1 MFENLT
7 DKISNAFKKL
17 SGHSVISEQ
26 DFDDVLKE
34 IRRALLEAD
43 VNFRVVKN
51 LQQGIKER
59 VIGENILDGVS
70 PSQQIIKIF
79 QDELTA
85 VLGKDK
91 KDLSKSNNKPA
102 TLLMIGLQGSGK
114 TTTSAKISKKLFS
127 DNNKVLMVAGDLKR
141 PAAIEQITK
150 LGERIGVETYSNA
163 KASSPNELAKE
174 SLKLASTKDYDWL
187 VFDTAG
193 RIQIDND
200 LMDELEDLHQTLNP
214 SETLL
219 VVDAMTGQEAV
230 NVATEFQSRVPI
242 TGIVI
247 TKMDSDARGGAA
259 LSIVA
264 ETGIPVIYIGTGE
277 KLDDL
282 DAFYPDRLAGRILGM
297 GDVVSLVEKAQ
308 QSIDQSTAFE
318 MEKRLKNATFT
329 LDDFLVQLEQLRSM
343 GPMNQILEMVPGFKS
358 LTNNIDKAEMPG
370 ENDLKKV
377 EAIVLSMT
385 SQERQSPEII
395 GGSRRKRIA
404 RGSGTHPADVNRLLN
419 QFQQMKKMMKALS
432 SGKKIPGMPF

>member
-1 MFENLT
+1 MFDNLT
-7 DKISNAFKKL
+7 DRISNAFKKL

-43 VNFRVVKN
+43 VNFCVVKN
-51 LQQGIKER
+51 LQQGIRER
-59 VIGENILDGVS
+59 VIGEKVLDGVS

-91 KDLSKSNNKPA
+91 KDLSKNNNKPA

-114 TTTSAKISKKLFS
+114 TTTAAKISKRLES
-127 DNNKVLMVAGDLKR
+127 ENDKVLMVAGDLKR
-141 PAAIEQITK
+141 PAAIEQITQ

-163 KASSPNELAKE
+163 QAPSPKELAKE
-174 SLKLASTKDYDWL
+174 SLKLASNKNYDWI
-187 VFDTAG
+187 VFDSAG

-200 LMDELEDLHQTLNP
+200 LMDELENLHKTLSP
-214 SETLL
+214 SETVL

-230 NVATEFQSRVPI
+230 NVATEFQTRIPI

-264 ETGIPVIYIGTGE
+264 ETGIPVLYIGTGE

-282 DAFYPDRLAGRILGM
+282 DVFYPDRLAGRILGM

-308 QSIDQSTAFE
+308 QTIDESKALE

-329 LDDFLVQLEQLRSM
+329 LDDFLVQIDQLRNM
-343 GPMNQILEMVPGFKS
+343 GPMNQILEMIPGFKS
-358 LTNNIDKAEMPG
+358 MAGNISNDQMPG
-370 ENDLKKV
+370 ENELKKV

-385 SQERQSPEII
+385 PLERRSPNII

-404 RGSGTHPADVNRLLN
+404 KGSGTQPADVNRLLN
-419 QFQQMKKMMKALS
+419 QFEQMKKMMKALS
-432 SGKKIPGMPF
+432 SGKKMPGMPF

>member
-1 MFENLT
+1 MFDNLT
-7 DKISNAFKKL
+7 DRISNAFKKL

-51 LQQGIKER
+51 LQQGIRER
-59 VIGENILDGVS
+59 VIGEKILDGVS

-91 KDLSKSNNKPA
+91 KDLSKNNNKPA

-114 TTTSAKISKKLFS
+114 TTTAAKISKRLES
-127 DNNKVLMVAGDLKR
+127 ENNKVLMVAGDLKR
-141 PAAIEQITK
+141 PAAIEQITQ

-163 KASSPNELAKE
+163 QAPSPKELAKE
-174 SLKLASTKDYDWL
+174 SLKLASNKDYDWI
-187 VFDTAG
+187 VFDSAG

-200 LMDELEDLHQTLNP
+200 LMDELENLHKTLSP
-214 SETLL
+214 SETVL

-230 NVATEFQSRVPI
+230 NVATEFQARIPI

-282 DAFYPDRLAGRILGM
+282 DSFYPDRLAGRILGM

-308 QSIDQSTAFE
+308 QTIDESKALE

-329 LDDFLVQLEQLRSM
+329 LDDFLVQIDQLRNM
-343 GPMNQILEMVPGFKS
+343 GPMNQILEMIPGFKS
-358 LTNNIDKAEMPG
+358 MAGNISNDQMPG

-385 SQERQSPEII
+385 PLERRSPHII

-404 RGSGTHPADVNRLLN
+404 KGSGTQPADVNRLLN
-419 QFQQMKKMMKALS
+419 QFEQMKKMMKALS
-432 SGKKIPGMPF
+432 SGKKMPGMPF

>member
-1 MFENLT
+1 MFDNLT
-7 DKISNAFKKL
+7 DRISNAFKKL
-17 SGHSVISEQ
+17 SGHTVISEQ

-51 LQQGIKER
+51 LQQGIRER
-59 VIGENILDGVS
+59 VIGEKILDGVS

-85 VLGKDK
+85 VLGNNK

-114 TTTSAKISKKLFS
+114 TTTSAKISKRLVS
-127 DNNKVLMVAGDLKR
+127 DSNKVLMVAGDLKR

-163 KASSPNELAKE
+163 QASNPKELAKE
-174 SLKLASTKDYDWL
+174 SLKLASNKDYDWL
-187 VFDTAG
+187 VFDSAG

-200 LMDELEDLHQTLNP
+200 LMDELENLHQTLSP

-230 NVATEFQSRVPI
+230 NVATEFQARVPI

-308 QSIDQSTAFE
+308 QTIDESQAIE

-329 LDDFLVQLEQLRSM
+329 LDDFLVQIDQLRNM
-343 GPMNQILEMVPGFKS
+343 GPMNQILEMIPGFKS
-358 LTNNIDKAEMPG
+358 MAGNISNDQMPG

-385 SQERQSPEII
+385 PLERQSPHII

-404 RGSGTHPADVNRLLN
+404 KGSGTQPSDVNRLLN
-419 QFQQMKKMMKALS
+419 QFEQMKKMMKALS
-432 SGKKIPGMPF
+432 SGKKMPGMPF

>member
-1 MFENLT
+1 MFDNLT
-7 DKISNAFKKL
+7 DRISNAFKKL

-51 LQQGIKER
+51 LQQGIRER
-59 VIGENILDGVS
+59 VIGEKILDGVS

-91 KDLSKSNNKPA
+91 KDLSKNNNKPA

-114 TTTSAKISKKLFS
+114 TTTAAKISKRLES
-127 DNNKVLMVAGDLKR
+127 ENNKVLMVAGDLKR
-141 PAAIEQITK
+141 PAAIEQITQ

-163 KASSPNELAKE
+163 QAASPKELAKE
-174 SLKLASTKDYDWL
+174 SLKLASNKGCDWI
-187 VFDTAG
+187 VFDSAG
-193 RIQIDND
+193 RIQIDDD
-200 LMDELEDLHQTLNP
+200 LMDELENLHKTLSP
-214 SETLL
+214 SETIL

-230 NVATEFQSRVPI
+230 NVATEFQARMPI

-277 KLDDL
+277 KLDAL

-297 GDVVSLVEKAQ
+297 GDVISLVEKAQ
-308 QSIDQSTAFE
+308 QTIDESKALE
-318 MEKRLKNATFT
+318 MEKRLKDATFT
-329 LDDFLVQLEQLRSM
+329 LDDFLVQIDQLRNM
-343 GPMNQILEMVPGFKS
+343 GPMNQILEMIPGFKS
-358 LTNNIDKAEMPG
+358 MAGNISNDQMPG

-385 SQERQSPEII
+385 PLERRSPHII

-404 RGSGTHPADVNRLLN
+404 KGSGTQPADVNRLLN
-419 QFQQMKKMMKALS
+419 QFEQMKKMMKALS
-432 SGKKIPGMPF
+432 SGKKMPGMPF

>member
-1 MFENLT
+1 MFDNLT
-7 DKISNAFKKL
+7 DRISNAFKKL

-51 LQQGIKER
+51 LQQGIRER
-59 VIGENILDGVS
+59 VIGEKVLDGVS

-91 KDLSKSNNKPA
+91 KDLSKNNNKPA
-102 TLLMIGLQGSGK
+102 TVLMIGLQGSGK
-114 TTTSAKISKKLFS
+114 TTTAAKISKRLES
-127 DNNKVLMVAGDLKR
+127 ENDKVLMVAGDLKR
-141 PAAIEQITK
+141 PAAIEQITQ

-163 KASSPNELAKE
+163 QAPSPKELAKE
-174 SLKLASTKDYDWL
+174 SLKLASNKNYDWI
-187 VFDTAG
+187 VFDSAG

-200 LMDELEDLHQTLNP
+200 LMDELENLHKTLSP
-214 SETLL
+214 SETVL

-230 NVATEFQSRVPI
+230 NVATEFQTRIPI

-264 ETGIPVIYIGTGE
+264 ETGIPVLYIGTGE

-282 DAFYPDRLAGRILGM
+282 DVFYPDRLAGRILGM

-308 QSIDQSTAFE
+308 QTIDESKALE

-329 LDDFLVQLEQLRSM
+329 LDDFLVQIDQLRNM
-343 GPMNQILEMVPGFKS
+343 GPMNQILEMIPGFKS
-358 LTNNIDKAEMPG
+358 MAGNISNDQMPG
-370 ENDLKKV
+370 ENELKKV

-385 SQERQSPEII
+385 PLERRSPNII

-404 RGSGTHPADVNRLLN
+404 KGSGTQPADVNRLLN
-419 QFQQMKKMMKALS
+419 QFEQMKKMMKALS
-432 SGKKIPGMPF
+432 SGKKMPGMPF

>member
-1 MFENLT
+1 MFDNLT
-7 DKISNAFKKL
+7 DRISNAFKKL

-51 LQQGIKER
+51 LQQGIRER
-59 VIGENILDGVS
+59 VIGEKILDGVS

-91 KDLSKSNNKPA
+91 KDLSKNNNKPA

-114 TTTSAKISKKLFS
+114 TTTAAKISKRLES
-127 DNNKVLMVAGDLKR
+127 ENNKVLMVAGDLKR
-141 PAAIEQITK
+141 PAAIEQITQ

-163 KASSPNELAKE
+163 QAPSPKELAKE
-174 SLKLASTKDYDWL
+174 SLKLASNKDYDWI
-187 VFDTAG
+187 VFDSAG

-200 LMDELEDLHQTLNP
+200 LMDELENLHKTLSP
-214 SETLL
+214 SETVL

-230 NVATEFQSRVPI
+230 NVATEFQARIPI

-277 KLDDL
+277 KVDDL

-308 QSIDQSTAFE
+308 QTIDESQALE

-329 LDDFLVQLEQLRSM
+329 LDDFLVQIDQLRNM
-343 GPMNQILEMVPGFKS
+343 GPMNQILEMIPGFKS
-358 LTNNIDKAEMPG
+358 MAGNISNDQMPG

-385 SQERQSPEII
+385 PLERRSPHII

-404 RGSGTHPADVNRLLN
+404 KGSGTQPADVNRLLN
-419 QFQQMKKMMKALS
+419 QFEQMKKMMKALS
-432 SGKKIPGMPF
+432 SGKKMPGMPF

>member
-1 MFENLT
+1 MFDNLT
-7 DKISNAFKKL
+7 DRISNAFKKL
-17 SGHSVISEQ
+17 SGHTVISEQ

-51 LQQGIKER
+51 LQQGIRER
-59 VIGENILDGVS
+59 VIGEKILDGVS

-85 VLGKDK
+85 VLGNNK

-114 TTTSAKISKKLFS
+114 TTTSAKISKRLVS
-127 DNNKVLMVAGDLKR
+127 DSNKVLMVAGDLKR

-163 KASSPNELAKE
+163 QASSPKELAKE
-174 SLKLASTKDYDWL
+174 SLKLASNKDYDWL
-187 VFDTAG
+187 VFDSAG

-200 LMDELEDLHQTLNP
+200 LMDELENLHQTLSP

-230 NVATEFQSRVPI
+230 NVATEFQARVPI

-308 QSIDQSTAFE
+308 QTIDESQAIE

-329 LDDFLVQLEQLRSM
+329 LDDFLVQIDQLRNM
-343 GPMNQILEMVPGFKS
+343 GPMNQILEMIPGFKS
-358 LTNNIDKAEMPG
+358 MAGNISNDQMPG

-385 SQERQSPEII
+385 PLERRSPHII

-404 RGSGTHPADVNRLLN
+404 KGSGTQPADVNRLLN
-419 QFQQMKKMMKALS
+419 QFEQMKKMMKALS
-432 SGKKIPGMPF
+432 SGKKMPGMPF

>member
-1 MFENLT
+1 MFDNLT
-7 DKISNAFKKL
+7 DRISNAFKKL

-51 LQQGIKER
+51 LQQGIRER
-59 VIGENILDGVS
+59 VIGEKILDGVS

-91 KDLSKSNNKPA
+91 KDLSKNNNKPA

-114 TTTSAKISKKLFS
+114 TTTAAKISKRLES
-127 DNNKVLMVAGDLKR
+127 ENNKVLMVAGDLKR
-141 PAAIEQITK
+141 PAAIEQITQ

-163 KASSPNELAKE
+163 QAPSPKELAKE
-174 SLKLASTKDYDWL
+174 SLKLASNKDYDWI
-187 VFDTAG
+187 VFDSAG

-200 LMDELEDLHQTLNP
+200 LMDELENLHKTLSP
-214 SETLL
+214 SETVL

-230 NVATEFQSRVPI
+230 NVATEFQARIPI

-282 DAFYPDRLAGRILGM
+282 DSFYPDRLAGRILGM

-308 QSIDQSTAFE
+308 QTIDESKALE

-329 LDDFLVQLEQLRSM
+329 LDDFLVQIDQLRNM
-343 GPMNQILEMVPGFKS
+343 GPMNQILEMIPGFKS
-358 LTNNIDKAEMPG
+358 MAGNISNDQMPG

-385 SQERQSPEII
+385 PLERRSPHII
-395 GGSRRKRIA
+395 DGSRRKRIA
-404 RGSGTHPADVNRLLN
+404 KGSGTQPADVNRLLN
-419 QFQQMKKMMKALS
+419 QFEQMKKMMKALS
-432 SGKKIPGMPF
+432 SGKKMPGMPF

>member
-1 MFENLT
+1 MFDNLT
-7 DKISNAFKKL
+7 DRISNAFKKL

-51 LQQGIKER
+51 LQQGIRER
-59 VIGENILDGVS
+59 VIGEKILDGVS

-91 KDLSKSNNKPA
+91 KDLSKNNNKPA

-114 TTTSAKISKKLFS
+114 TTTAAKISKRLES
-127 DNNKVLMVAGDLKR
+127 ENNKVLMVAGDLKR
-141 PAAIEQITK
+141 PAAIEQITQ

-163 KASSPNELAKE
+163 QAASPKELAKE
-174 SLKLASTKDYDWL
+174 SLKLASNKGCDWI
-187 VFDTAG
+187 VFDSAG
-193 RIQIDND
+193 RIQIDDD
-200 LMDELEDLHQTLNP
+200 LMDELENLHKTLSP
-214 SETLL
+214 SETIL

-230 NVATEFQSRVPI
+230 NVATEFQARMPI

-277 KLDDL
+277 KLDAL

-297 GDVVSLVEKAQ
+297 GDVISLVEKAQ
-308 QSIDQSTAFE
+308 QTIDESQALE
-318 MEKRLKNATFT
+318 MEKRLKDATFT
-329 LDDFLVQLEQLRSM
+329 LDDFLVQIDQLRNM
-343 GPMNQILEMVPGFKS
+343 GPMNQILEMIPGFKS
-358 LTNNIDKAEMPG
+358 MAGNISNDQMPG

-385 SQERQSPEII
+385 PLERRSPHII

-404 RGSGTHPADVNRLLN
+404 KGSGTQPADVNRLLN
-419 QFQQMKKMMKALS
+419 QFEQMKKMMKALS
-432 SGKKIPGMPF
+432 SGKKMPGMPF

>member
-1 MFENLT
+1 M
-7 DKISNAFKKL
+7 
-17 SGHSVISEQ
+17 
-26 DFDDVLKE
+26 
-34 IRRALLEAD
+34 
-43 VNFRVVKN
+43 
-51 LQQGIKER
+51 
-59 VIGENILDGVS
+59 DGVS

-91 KDLSKSNNKPA
+91 KDLSKNNNKPA

-114 TTTSAKISKKLFS
+114 TTTAAKISKRLES
-127 DNNKVLMVAGDLKR
+127 ENDKVLMVPGHLKR
-141 PAAIEQITK
+141 PAAIEQITQ

-163 KASSPNELAKE
+163 QAASPKELAKE
-174 SLKLASTKDYDWL
+174 SLKLASNKGYDWI
-187 VFDTAG
+187 VFDSAG
-193 RIQIDND
+193 RIQIAND
-200 LMDELEDLHQTLNP
+200 LMDELENLHKTLSP
-214 SETLL
+214 SETVL

-230 NVATEFQSRVPI
+230 NVATEFQARIPI

-282 DAFYPDRLAGRILGM
+282 DSFYPDRLAGRILGM

-308 QSIDQSTAFE
+308 QTIDESKALE

-329 LDDFLVQLEQLRSM
+329 LDDFLVQIDQLRNM
-343 GPMNQILEMVPGFKS
+343 GPMNQILEMIPGFKS
-358 LTNNIDKAEMPG
+358 MAGNISNDQMPG
-370 ENDLKKV
+370 ENELKKV

-385 SQERQSPEII
+385 PLERRSPHII

-404 RGSGTHPADVNRLLN
+404 KGSGTQPADVNRLLN
-419 QFQQMKKMMKALS
+419 QFEQMKKMMKALS
-432 SGKKIPGMPF
+432 SGKKMPGMPF

>member
-1 MFENLT
+1 MFDNLT
-7 DKISNAFKKL
+7 DRISNAFKKL

-51 LQQGIKER
+51 LQQGIRER
-59 VIGENILDGVS
+59 VIGEKILDGVS

-91 KDLSKSNNKPA
+91 KDLSKNNNKPA

-114 TTTSAKISKKLFS
+114 TTTAAKISKRLES
-127 DNNKVLMVAGDLKR
+127 ENNKVLMVAGDLKR
-141 PAAIEQITK
+141 PAAIEQITQ

-163 KASSPNELAKE
+163 QAASPKELAKE
-174 SLKLASTKDYDWL
+174 SLKLASNKGYDWI
-187 VFDTAG
+187 VFDSAG
-193 RIQIDND
+193 RIQIDDD
-200 LMDELEDLHQTLNP
+200 LMDELENLHKTLSP
-214 SETLL
+214 SETVL

-230 NVATEFQSRVPI
+230 NVATEFQARMPI

-277 KLDDL
+277 KLDAL

-308 QSIDQSTAFE
+308 QTIDESKALE

-329 LDDFLVQLEQLRSM
+329 LDDFLVQIDQLRNM
-343 GPMNQILEMVPGFKS
+343 GPMNQILEMIPGFKS
-358 LTNNIDKAEMPG
+358 MAGNISNDQMPG

-385 SQERQSPEII
+385 PLERRSPHII

-404 RGSGTHPADVNRLLN
+404 KGSGTQPADVNRLLN
-419 QFQQMKKMMKALS
+419 QFEQMKKMMKALS
-432 SGKKIPGMPF
+432 SGKKMPGMPF

>member
-7 DKISNAFKKL
+7 DKITNALKKL
-17 SGHSVISEQ
+17 SGHTVISEN

-43 VNFRVVKN
+43 VNFKVVKN
-51 LQQGIKER
+51 LQRDIKDR
-59 VIGENILDGVS
+59 VVGENVLEGVS

-79 QDELTA
+79 QDELTN
-85 VLGKDK
+85 VLGKER
-91 KDLSKSNNKPA
+91 KDLSSENNKPA
-102 TLLMIGLQGSGK
+102 KALIIGLQGSGK
-114 TTTSAKISKKLFS
+114 TTTAAKISKKLFS
-127 DNNKVLMVAGDLKR
+127 ESKEVLMVAGDLKR
-141 PAAIEQITK
+141 PAAVEQITK
-150 LGERIGVETYSNA
+150 LGQTIGVETFSNPQA
-163 KASSPNELAKE
+163 KNPKELAKE
-174 SLKLASTKDYDWL
+174 ALTLASSNNYDWL
-187 VFDTAG
+187 IFDTAG
-193 RIQIDND
+193 RIQIDSE
-200 LMDELEDLHQTLNP
+200 LMDELDDLHKTLEP
-214 SETLL
+214 SETIL

-264 ETGIPVIYIGTGE
+264 ETGIPILFIGTGE

-282 DAFYPDRLAGRILGM
+282 DIFYPERLAGRILGM

-308 QSIDQSTAFE
+308 QSIDESKAIE
-318 MEKRLKNATFT
+318 MEQRLKNATFT
-329 LDDFLVQLEQLRSM
+329 LDDFLVQIDQLKNM
-343 GPMNQILEMVPGFKS
+343 GPMSQILDMIPGFKS
-358 LTNNIDKAEMPG
+358 MTGNIKNDQIPS

-385 SQERQSPEII
+385 PLERRSPHII

-404 RGSGTHPADVNRLLN
+404 KGSGTQPADVNRLLN
-419 QFQQMKKMMKALS
+419 QFEQMKKMMKALS
-432 SGKKIPGMPF
+432 SGKNMPGLPF

>member
-1 MFENLT
+1 MFVNFT
-7 DKISNAFKKL
+7 DRISNAFKIL

-51 LQQGIKER
+51 LQQGIRER
-59 VIGENILDGVS
+59 VIGEKILDGVS

-91 KDLSKSNNKPA
+91 KDLSKNNNKPA
-102 TLLMIGLQGSGK
+102 TLLMIVLQGSGK
-114 TTTSAKISKKLFS
+114 TTTAAKISKRLES
-127 DNNKVLMVAGDLKR
+127 ENNKVLMVAGDLKR
-141 PAAIEQITK
+141 PAAIEQITQ

-163 KASSPNELAKE
+163 QAASPKELAKE
-174 SLKLASTKDYDWL
+174 SLKLASNKGYDWI
-187 VFDTAG
+187 VFDSAG
-193 RIQIDND
+193 RIQIDDD
-200 LMDELEDLHQTLNP
+200 LMDELENLHKTLSP
-214 SETLL
+214 SETIL

-230 NVATEFQSRVPI
+230 NVATEFQARMPI

-277 KLDDL
+277 KLDAL

-297 GDVVSLVEKAQ
+297 GDVISLVVV
-308 QSIDQSTAFE
+308 SYTH
-318 MEKRLKNATFT
+318 LT
-329 LDDFLVQLEQLRSM
+329 LPTTPYV
-343 GPMNQILEMVPGFKS
+343 
-358 LTNNIDKAEMPG
+358 
-370 ENDLKKV
+370 
-377 EAIVLSMT
+377 
-385 SQERQSPEII
+385 
-395 GGSRRKRIA
+395 
-404 RGSGTHPADVNRLLN
+404 
-419 QFQQMKKMMKALS
+419 
-432 SGKKIPGMPF
+432 